1 MNRGGRVGCPAKI
14 YTFTHLHI
22 YKLTF
27 STPVHIPVSDWQIGY
42 DDHLLLLGSCFSD
55 HIAAKLKEHYFQVT
69 ANPFG
74 TLYNP
79 LSIANA
85 LSLAATGQLPEW
97 VEWGGLYHSM
107 YHHGSF
113 SRPTAEQT
121 AETVGESMK
130 VLRKAFEKAQ
140 VVIITFGTA
149 WVYEYEGQVVANC
162 HKMPA
167 NKFERR
173 RLTVEEIV
181 EVWQPIV
188 EAHKEKHFLFTVS
201 PIRHIKDGLHENQLS
216 KAVLLMAIDRLQQQ
230 VQAGKETQTK
240 GERQAL
246 TPPTTRVAYFPSY
259 EIVQDE
265 LRDYRFYAEDMVH
278 PSTVAV
284 EYIWERFVAAYFS
297 EATQQ
302 EMRPL
307 HQLYLDRHHTLLHPD
322 APASKAF
329 QSRIAAN
336 TTALRLRYSWI

>member
-1 MNRGGRVGCPAKI
+1 MSCQNLYI
-14 YTFTHLHI
+14 YTFTHLLI

-42 DDHLLLLGSCFSD
+42 NDRLLLLGSCFSD
-55 HIAAKLKEHYFQVT
+55 HIAAKLNEHYFQVT

-85 LSLAATGQLPEW
+85 LSLAAAGQLPEW

-121 AETVGESMK
+121 AEAVGESMQ
-130 VLRKAFEKAQ
+130 VLRKAFEEAQ

-149 WVYEYEGQVVANC
+149 WVYEYEGKVVANC

-230 VQAGKETQTK
+230 AQAGKETQTK
-240 GERQAL
+240 GEKHTQAS
-246 TPPTTRVAYFPSY
+246 PTTRVAYFPSY

-278 PSTVAV
+278 PSAVAV
-284 EYIWERFVAAYFS
+284 EYVWEWFGKTYFS
-297 EATQQ
+297 EATQR
-302 EMRPL
+302 EMQPL
-307 HQLYLDRHHTLLHPD
+307 HRLYLDRHHTLLHPD
-322 APASKAF
+322 SAESQAF
-329 QSRIAAN
+329 LARVEANAAV
-336 TTALRLRYSWI
+336 LRERYPWIE

>member
-1 MNRGGRVGCPAKI
+1 MI
-14 YTFTHLHI
+14 
-22 YKLTF
+22 LT
-27 STPVHIPVSDWQIGY
+27 TPVHIPVSDWQIGY
-42 DDHLLLLGSCFSD
+42 NDRLLLLGSCFSD
-55 HIAAKLKEHYFQVT
+55 HIAAKLQECYFQVT

-85 LSLAATGQLPEW
+85 LSLAAAGQLPEW

-121 AETVGESMK
+121 AEAVGESMQM
-130 VLRKAFEKAQ
+130 LRIAFEEAQ

-149 WVYEYEGQVVANC
+149 WVYEYEGKVVANC

-167 NKFERR
+167 DRFGRR

-216 KAVLLMAIDRLQQQ
+216 KAVLLTAIDRLQPS
-230 VQAGKETQTK
+230 TQTPAQIQK
-240 GERQAL
+240 TQTQKTQAQTQIQ
-246 TPPTTRVAYFPSY
+246 TPQLKAQVAYFPSY

-284 EYIWERFVAAYFS
+284 EYVWERFGKTYFS
-297 EATQQ
+297 EATQR
-302 EMRPL
+302 EMQPL
-307 HQLYLDRHHTLLHPD
+307 RQLYLDRHHTLLHPD
-322 APASKAF
+322 TPASKAF
-329 QSRIAAN
+329 QSRITAN
-336 TTALRLRYSWI
+336 TTALRTRYPWI